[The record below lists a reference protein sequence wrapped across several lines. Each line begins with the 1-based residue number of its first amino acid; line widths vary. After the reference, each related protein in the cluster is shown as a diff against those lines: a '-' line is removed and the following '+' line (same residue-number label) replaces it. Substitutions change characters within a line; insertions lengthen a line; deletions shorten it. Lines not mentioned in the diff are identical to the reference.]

1 MANGK
6 KKSKKKI
13 FIFGGIGVLVTV
25 LVLIALIGGSKE
37 EIIAVQTEKV
47 EKRDITQT
55 VAATGKINP
64 EFKVTI
70 TSEVTGEIVG
80 LPVEEGDKVKKGQLL
95 IRIKGDAYIA
105 QKERA
110 DANLQS
116 ADANLQMRKAEL
128 DKITLDYNRMK
139 ELHSK
144 NLASDA
150 ELEAANSNYLSTKAL
165 YEGAE
170 ANVLQNKASLRE
182 IIEQMNKTTIYSPID
197 GVVTKLNVEL
207 GERVLGSGFSQ
218 GTDIMTV
225 SDLRNIEATVE
236 VDENDV
242 VLISVNDTA
251 RIKVDAFG
259 DKEFKGLVTQI
270 GNSAITSG
278 LGTQEQVVNF
288 EVRIKLIDPDNALR
302 PGMSC
307 NADIETETVSNV
319 LSVPIQSVTARSE
332 MPNMNMNESE
342 EDEEG
347 AAVTPAGN
355 GGKQNKLQEIVFIV
369 ENGKAKK
376 INVETGISNDNYLH
390 IKSGLKGGEEIVSGT
405 YRAISRELSD
415 GVAVRVEGQ
424 NKQENSNQ

>member
-13 FIFGGIGVLVTV
+13 IIFSVIGVLVIA
-25 LVLIALIGGSKE
+25 LVLIALLGGSKD

-64 EFKVTI
+64 EFKVPI
-70 TSEVTGEIVG
+70 TSEVTGEIVN
-80 LPVEEGDKVKKGQLL
+80 LPVEEGDVVKKGQLL
-95 IRIKGDAYIA
+95 IKIKGDAYVA
-105 QKERA
+105 QQERA
-110 DANLQS
+110 SANLQS
-116 ADANLQMRKAEL
+116 AEANLQMRKAEL
-128 DKITLDYNRMK
+128 DKVTLDFNRIK

-144 NLASDA
+144 NLASDSEM
-150 ELEAANSNYLSTKAL
+150 ELANSNFLTTKAL

-170 ANVLQNKASLRE
+170 ANVLQNKASLKE
-182 IIEQMNKTTIYSPID
+182 IIEQVNKTSIYSPID
-197 GVVTKLNVEL
+197 GVVTQLNVEL

-259 DKEFKGLVTQI
+259 DKEFKGVVTQI

-288 EVRIKLIDPDNALR
+288 EVRIKLISPDNALR

-307 NADIETETVSNV
+307 NADIETETVSGV
-319 LSVPIQSVTARSE
+319 ISVPIQSVTARTD
-332 MPNMNMNESE
+332 MPGPNMNEG
-342 EDEEG
+342 EEG
-347 AAVTPAGN
+347 EENPNVKPAGN
-355 GGKQNKLQEIVFIV
+355 TPNMNKLQEIVFIV

-376 INVETGISNDNYLH
+376 INVETGISNDNYLQ
-390 IKSGLKGGEEIVSGT
+390 IKSGLKGGEEIISGS
-405 YRAISRELSD
+405 YRAISRELND
-415 GVAVRVEGQ
+415 GVVVRVEGQ
-424 NKQENSNQ
+424 NKQETTNQ

>member
-6 KKSKKKI
+6 KKSKKKL
-13 FIFGGIGVLVTV
+13 FIFGGLGVLVV
-25 LVLIALIGGSKE
+25 ALILIALLGGSKD

-47 EKRDITQT
+47 DKRNITQT

-70 TSEVTGEIVG
+70 TSEVTGEIVR
-80 LPVEEGDKVKKGQLL
+80 LPVNEGDRVKKGQLL
-95 IRIKGDAYIA
+95 IQIKGDAYVA

-110 DANLQS
+110 EANLQS

-128 DKITLDYNRMK
+128 DKITLDFNRMK

-150 ELEAANSNYLSTKAL
+150 EMEAANSNYLTTKAL
-165 YEGAE
+165 YESAE

-182 IIEQMNKTTIYSPID
+182 IIEQVNKTTIYSPID
-197 GVVTKLNVEL
+197 GIVTKLNVEL

-225 SDLRNIEATVE
+225 SDLTNIEATVE

-242 VLISVNDTA
+242 VLISVGDTS

-259 DKEFKGLVTQI
+259 DRIFNGQVTQI
-270 GNSAITSG
+270 GNSAITAG
-278 LGTQEQVVNF
+278 IGTQEQVVNF
-288 EVRIKLIDPDNALR
+288 EVRIKLLNPDDALR

-307 NADIETETVSNV
+307 NADIETETVKDV
-319 LSVPIQSVTARSE
+319 I
-332 MPNMNMNESE
+332 
-342 EDEEG
+342 
-347 AAVTPAGN
+347 
-355 GGKQNKLQEIVFIV
+355 
-369 ENGKAKK
+369 
-376 INVETGISNDNYLH
+376 
-390 IKSGLKGGEEIVSGT
+390 
-405 YRAISRELSD
+405 
-415 GVAVRVEGQ
+415 
-424 NKQENSNQ
+424 

>member
-6 KKSKKKI
+6 KKSKKKLY
-13 FIFGGIGVLVTV
+13 IFGGIGVLVV
-25 LVLIALIGGSKE
+25 ALILITLLGGSKD

-47 EKRDITQT
+47 QQRDITQT

-80 LPVEEGDKVKKGQLL
+80 LPVKEGNRVKKGQLL
-95 IRIKGDAYIA
+95 IQIKGDAYVA

-110 DANLQS
+110 EANLQS
-116 ADANLQMRKAEL
+116 AEANLQMRKAEL
-128 DKITLDYNRMK
+128 DKVSLDYNRIK

-144 NLASDA
+144 NLASDS
-150 ELEAANSNYLSTKAL
+150 ELETANSNYLSTKAL
-165 YEGAE
+165 YEGAQ
-170 ANVLQNKASLRE
+170 ANVLQNKASLKE
-182 IIEQMNKTTIYSPID
+182 IIEQLNKTTIFSPIE

-225 SDLRNIEATVE
+225 SDLTNIEATVE

-242 VLISVNDTA
+242 VLISVGDTA

-259 DKEFKGLVTQI
+259 DKIFNGEVTQI

-288 EVRIKLIDPDNALR
+288 EVRIKLLIPDDALR

-319 LSVPIQSVTARSE
+319 ISVPIQSVTARSE
-332 MPNMNMNESE
+332 MPEMNKGE
-342 EDEEG
+342 EEEKAG
-347 AAVTPAGN
+347 VKPAGGFN
-355 GGKQNKLQEIVFIV
+355 SNKIQEIVFVV

-376 INVETGISNDNYLH
+376 INVETGISNDNYLQVT
-390 IKSGLKGGEEIVSGT
+390 SGLSGDEEVVSGS
-405 YRAISRELSD
+405 YAAISRELND
-415 GVAVRVEGQ
+415 GAVVRVENQ
-424 NKQENSNQ
+424 NKSGNEKK